1 MLNLTKR
8 KNRVEQKSWETFPEV
23 DPGLADCGKIP
34 KQSNKNYLI
43 YLRLLLSWSSIST
56 LVFSP
61 RYMYKDKGLKMP
73 HEKINQLR
81 QERMRVKL
89 LENRLKEEERA
100 RREDLKKR
108 REINKQRMEANARKG
123 EIVQVV
129 SLTHFRFCSWKSE
142 NILQIDKLE

>member
-1 MLNLTKR
+1 
-8 KNRVEQKSWETFPEV
+8 
-23 DPGLADCGKIP
+23 
-34 KQSNKNYLI
+34 
-43 YLRLLLSWSSIST
+43 
-56 LVFSP
+56 
-61 RYMYKDKGLKMP
+61 MP

-129 SLTHFRFCSWKSE
+129 SLTQIRFCS
-142 NILQIDKLE
+142 